1 MLGSQITRALTI
13 TEKGL
18 WSFLILAQMLALTNG
33 KAAGGTKNCQIVEK
47 RFTEMIIEKHNSGE
61 MSTYL
66 INVELKC
73 LLHFLH
79 KYFL

>member
-33 KAAGGTKNCQIVEK
+33 KAAGGTNNRQIAEK
-47 RFTEMIIEKHNSGE
+47 RFTEMIKHNSGE
-61 MSTYL
+61 MFTYL
-66 INVELKC
+66 ICRINTSTFCE
-73 LLHFLH
+73 HFERI
-79 KYFL
+79 KK